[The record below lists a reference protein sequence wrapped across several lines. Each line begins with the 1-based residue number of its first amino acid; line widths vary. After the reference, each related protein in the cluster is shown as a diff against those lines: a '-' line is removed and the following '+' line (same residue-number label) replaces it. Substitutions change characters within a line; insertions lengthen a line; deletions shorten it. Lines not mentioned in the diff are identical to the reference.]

1 MIAKIKTQ
9 RGGGLRFSLARQAR
23 QAPSPSRGRPGGSRS
38 RLPLQERYK
47 DHAGYVKAVTNT
59 ARALAKDRLL
69 LADDVE
75 RYIDG
80 TEASNVLR

>member
-1 MIAKIKTQ
+1 
-9 RGGGLRFSLARQAR
+9 
-23 QAPSPSRGRPGGSRS
+23 
-38 RLPLQERYK
+38 
-47 DHAGYVKAVTNT
+47 VKAVTNT